1 MLCPYL
7 RSKINQP
14 FRHSRNVSILLPI
27 ILVVTLGISDS
38 YAQGL
43 PIRPDSLSLFE
54 FGSAKEASWR
64 VVNDG
69 VMGGRS
75 KGFVSLEDGTLKFTG
90 TLVTRG
96 GGFTSLRAAMPAD
109 LSTYDGLELRVRGN
123 GRTFEVEVSD
133 GARLRGR
140 SVSRRAAFKTTDE
153 WNVVRVPFSSLRS
166 TVFGQSVNVKS
177 IDLSKVDSFGLYIAD
192 GVDGAFRLEVDNIR
206 AYRLKDKSGENS

>member
-109 LSTYDGLELRVRGN
+109 LSTYDGL
-123 GRTFEVEVSD
+123 
-133 GARLRGR
+133 
-140 SVSRRAAFKTTDE
+140 
-153 WNVVRVPFSSLRS
+153 
-166 TVFGQSVNVKS
+166 
-177 IDLSKVDSFGLYIAD
+177 
-192 GVDGAFRLEVDNIR
+192 
-206 AYRLKDKSGENS
+206 